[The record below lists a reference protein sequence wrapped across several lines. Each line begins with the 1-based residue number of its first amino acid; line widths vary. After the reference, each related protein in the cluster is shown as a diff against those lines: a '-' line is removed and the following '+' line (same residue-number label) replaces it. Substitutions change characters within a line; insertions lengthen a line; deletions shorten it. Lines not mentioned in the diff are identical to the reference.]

1 MKQSSGIHGLKNDSK
16 FGICAK
22 LAKQGEFKPLKL
34 LFIKHGIEW
43 NGKDAVVK
51 TSGRKVV
58 YQFEFSSIKATIS
71 AIVQT

>member
-51 TSGRKVV
+51 TSGRK
-58 YQFEFSSIKATIS
+58 
-71 AIVQT
+71 